1 MSFGQCNVNI
11 SYFKNTYGKK
21 ILQSMLESPDDILIF
36 LSMITYQ
43 IIQKVLITAFL
54 IPENRKSA
62 KYVCYTSLKEHLHCC
77 D

>member
-21 ILQSMLESPDDILIF
+21 ILPSMLESPDAFLIF
-36 LSMITYQ
+36 SWMITHQ
-43 IIQKVLITAFL
+43 IITKVFISAFL
-54 IPENRKSA
+54 IPENMKSA
-62 KYVCYTSLKEHLHCC
+62 KYVCYTSLKEYLHCC